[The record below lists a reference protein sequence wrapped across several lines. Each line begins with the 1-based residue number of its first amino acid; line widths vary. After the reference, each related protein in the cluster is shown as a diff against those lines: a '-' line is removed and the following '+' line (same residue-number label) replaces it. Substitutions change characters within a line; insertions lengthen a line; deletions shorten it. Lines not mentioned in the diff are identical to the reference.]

1 MREFPITINFQLHN
15 LLYTSLFGVR
25 RPIQGDHP
33 AYAEYVPTLGSIAF
47 HAKASSHQ
55 NVAICIV

>member
-1 MREFPITINFQLHN
+1 MP
-15 LLYTSLFGVR
+15 GVR

-33 AYAEYVPTLGSIAF
+33 AYAEYVPTLGSVAF
-47 HAKASSHQ
+47 RAKASSHQ